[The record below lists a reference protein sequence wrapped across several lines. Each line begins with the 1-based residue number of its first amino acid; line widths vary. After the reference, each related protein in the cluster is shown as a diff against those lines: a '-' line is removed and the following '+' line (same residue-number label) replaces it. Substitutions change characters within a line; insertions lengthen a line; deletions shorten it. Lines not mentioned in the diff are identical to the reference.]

1 MELRSRPTKWIVY
14 HLAVRLIVKLRIA
27 FVAIAVIA
35 LCAST
40 LDAQRG
46 RRGGGSAASGSRA
59 PTPLRGVVIDVHGKL
74 KSLNK
79 KSIVVLSDDDKLM
92 TLRRSS
98 KTKFY
103 RDGKEIEP
111 FEIDIES
118 VVTVDVSED
127 TDLKFLALAVKADS
141 KEKKVLIER

>member
-1 MELRSRPTKWIVY
+1 M
-14 HLAVRLIVKLRIA
+14 
-27 FVAIAVIA
+27 
-35 LCAST
+35 
-40 LDAQRG
+40 
-46 RRGGGSAASGSRA
+46 
-59 PTPLRGVVIDVHGKL
+59 IDVHGKL